1 MPDLSP
7 LEMAELPSNPD
18 TAPRPAPASGWMSF
32 AALALVGGGLFLVLA
47 LSAVAAPSAG
57 STAGSPANERQGEMI
72 AIPACD
78 FTMGGTD
85 ANAFDNEK
93 PVGKV
98 FVAAFHMG
106 KYEVTNAQFAAFLNA
121 NGGRTKDDS
130 GDDWVDVH
138 HSDFQLAQEGRQW
151 KPKVGKEHHPVVD
164 VTWFGAT
171 AYAQWAGARLPTE
184 AEWEKAARGTDGRT
198 YPWGSKWDPS
208 KGNFTGQT
216 AAVGTFPGDKSPYG
230 CMDMGG
236 NVCEWVSSQYRP
248 YPYRSD
254 DGREDLND
262 KTARRVIRGGDV
274 NYDGGQLARA
284 AYRSRLEPAHGY
296 GVLGFRLA
304 RT

>member
-1 MPDLSP
+1 
-7 LEMAELPSNPD
+7 
-18 TAPRPAPASGWMSF
+18 MSF

-121 NGGRTKDDS
+121 NGGWTKDDS
-130 GDDWVDVH
+130 GNNWVH
-138 HSDFQLAQEGRQW
+138 ASDPWFQLVQGAGRW
-151 KPKVGKEHHPVVD
+151 KPKAGKEHHPVVD

-171 AYAQWAGARLPTE
+171 AYAKWAGARLPTE

-198 YPWGSKWDPS
+198 YPWGSEWAWS
-208 KGNFTGQT
+208 KGNFGGQI
-216 AAVGTFPGDKSPYG
+216 AAVGSFPGDKSPYG

-236 NVCEWVSSQYRP
+236 NVCEWVSSKYSP

-254 DGREDLND
+254 DGREDLSD
-262 KTARRVIRGGDV
+262 KTAHRVYRGG
-274 NYDGGQLARA
+274 YFYLSIAWYARA
-284 AYRSRLEPAHGY
+284 ALRSVYVPSDWLAY
-296 GVLGFRLA
+296 LGFRLA

>member
-164 VTWFGAT
+164 VTWFGAMRT
-171 AYAQWAGARLPTE
+171 HNGQGPGCQPRRSGKRPREEPMEGHIPGAANGIRRKATSQAKRPRWGLSRAINRPTGAWTWAGT
-184 AEWEKAARGTDGRT
+184 
-198 YPWGSKWDPS
+198 
-208 KGNFTGQT
+208 
-216 AAVGTFPGDKSPYG
+216 
-230 CMDMGG
+230 C
-236 NVCEWVSSQYRP
+236 VS
-248 YPYRSD
+248 
-254 DGREDLND
+254 G
-262 KTARRVIRGGDV
+262 
-274 NYDGGQLARA
+274 
-284 AYRSRLEPAHGY
+284 
-296 GVLGFRLA
+296 
-304 RT
+304 